1 MTTDGT
7 GRSADGGS
15 PAAERRRDHLQLAS
29 IDLNLLVPLQALLE
43 ERSVSR
49 AAERMFMSQPALSAA
64 LARLRR
70 HFNDDLLVR
79 SGNAYLLSALGA
91 ELLDEVHGAAGALSK
106 LFGTQAEFRPSE
118 SHREFRLV
126 CSDYIAAVLGAP
138 LARAVASAAPNTQL
152 RFEHVQDQVVDN
164 APDSLREIDGLV
176 LPHGY
181 LEHAEHLDLFTDT
194 WTCIVAAPETGA
206 DAAAL
211 TVDALGGRPWA
222 VTYSG
227 RTAVTSATRQL
238 LTLGLSPRTEV
249 VTRSFLTLPDMVAGT
264 DRVAFVPGALAARFA
279 ARTDVVVVESPLEF
293 PKIRHAFWWNA
304 MHEED
309 AGHRWLRTQIAH
321 VAQELSQHP

>member
-1 MTTDGT
+1 MTTEGT
-7 GRSADGGS
+7 QRPGATEPGDRHRV
-15 PAAERRRDHLQLAS
+15 PMQLGS

-70 HFNDDLLVR
+70 HFNDELLIR
-79 SGNAYLLSALGA
+79 SGNAYVLSSLGA
-91 ELLDEVHGAAGALSK
+91 ELLDEVHSATGALSR

-126 CSDYIAAVLGAP
+126 CSDYIAAIFGAP
-138 LARAVASAAPNTQL
+138 LARAVARSAPHTQL

-164 APDSLREIDGLV
+164 APDSFRDIDGLV

-181 LEHAEHLDLFTDT
+181 FDHAEHIDLFTDT
-194 WTCIVAAPETGA
+194 WTCIVATPEDGA
-206 DAAAL
+206 DAPQL
-211 TVDALGGRPWA
+211 TIDALGDRPWA

-249 VTRSFLTLPDMVAGT
+249 VTRSFLTLPDMIAGT
-264 DRVAFVPGALAARFA
+264 DRVAFVPGSLAARFA
-279 ARTDVVVVESPLEF
+279 DRTDVAVVESPLEF
-293 PKIRHAFWWNA
+293 PQLRHAFWWSA
-304 MHEED
+304 THDED
-309 AGHRWLRTQIAH
+309 AGHRWLRTQ
-321 VAQELSQHP
+321 VAAVAAELSTGS

>member
-1 MTTDGT
+1 MATDGT
-7 GRSADGGS
+7 QRTG
-15 PAAERRRDHLQLAS
+15 AAEPGDRHRGPMQLGS

-70 HFNDDLLVR
+70 HFNDELLIR
-79 SGNAYLLSALGA
+79 SGNAYVLSALGA
-91 ELLDEVHGAAGALSK
+91 ELLDEVQGATGTLSR

-126 CSDYIAAVLGAP
+126 CSDYIAAVFGAP
-138 LARAVASAAPNTQL
+138 LARAVAGAAPHTQL

-164 APDSLREIDGLV
+164 APDSLRDIDGLV

-181 LEHAEHLDLFTDT
+181 FEHTEHLDLFTDT
-194 WTCIVAAPETGA
+194 WTCIVAAPDDGA
-206 DAAAL
+206 EAPAL
-211 TVDALGGRPWA
+211 TVDALGERPWA

-264 DRVAFVPGALAARFA
+264 DRVAFVPGSLAARFA
-279 ARTDVVVVESPLEF
+279 ARSDVAVVDSPLDF
-293 PKIRHAFWWNA
+293 PRIRHAFWWSPTHA
-304 MHEED
+304 ED
-309 AGHRWLRTQIAH
+309 AGHRWLREQIAV
-321 VAQELSQHP
+321 VAQDLPDH

>member
-1 MTTDGT
+1 MATEGT
-7 GRSADGGS
+7 QRPG
-15 PAAERRRDHLQLAS
+15 AAEPGDRHRAPMQLGS

-64 LARLRR
+64 LSRLRR
-70 HFNDDLLVR
+70 HFNDELLIR
-79 SGNAYLLSALGA
+79 SGNAYVLSSLGA
-91 ELLDEVHGAAGALSK
+91 ELLDEVHSATGVLSR

-126 CSDYIAAVLGAP
+126 CSDYIAAIFGAP
-138 LARAVASAAPNTQL
+138 LARAVARAAPHTQL

-164 APDSLREIDGLV
+164 APESLRDIDGLV

-181 LEHAEHLDLFTDT
+181 FEHAEHLDLFIDA
-194 WTCIVAAPETGA
+194 WTCIVAAPQDGA
-206 DAAAL
+206 DAPAL
-211 TVDALGGRPWA
+211 TVDALGERPWA

-249 VTRSFLTLPDMVAGT
+249 VTRNFLTLPDMVAGT
-264 DRVAFVPGALAARFA
+264 DRVAFVPESLATRFA
-279 ARTDVVVVESPLEF
+279 TRADVVVVESPLQLPE
-293 PKIRHAFWWNA
+293 IRHAFWWSA
-304 MHEED
+304 SHDED
-309 AGHRWLRTQIAH
+309 AGHRWLRTQ
-321 VAQELSQHP
+321 VAAVAAEMRAGP